1 LVSELAKP
9 ITPHGTS
16 RPLPLSS
23 KSLITI
29 IGPSAGQDLQPS
41 SPSSGAFSPLET
53 PKNEVYPV
61 NSKKGI
67 RCKTIPVASAGG
79 LGDIERTK
87 EEVTS
92 YEHRDQ
98 ESRYPRIP
106 NPSQFDGHVWTADL

>member
-1 LVSELAKP
+1 LVIELAKP

-29 IGPSAGQDLQPS
+29 IGPAPAKISNPHLLHRGLS
-41 SPSSGAFSPLET
+41 LPLET

-67 RCKTIPVASAGG
+67 R
-79 LGDIERTK
+79 
-87 EEVTS
+87 
-92 YEHRDQ
+92 
-98 ESRYPRIP
+98 
-106 NPSQFDGHVWTADL
+106 